1 MKGSHVQIAP
11 INCNLSHLTVFTT
24 VSDLEHPETIL
35 DQHEPFSLQVMVEFG
50 GPGAIALMPLSLC
63 IKVSF
68 FAEPCG
74 LGAKIELGDS
84 LIDTSART
92 FTYTPTLTIATPA
105 SVGLVAEGIY
115 QVTAVLRVG
124 ALNSPALIIGFIDG
138 LIIQIYD

>member
-74 LGAKIELGDS
+74 LGSKLELGDS
-84 LIDTSART
+84 LVDTSART

-115 QVTAVLRVG
+115 QVTAVLHVG